1 MITKIRETVKLCRR
15 ASTPSKRT
23 KNEKVGEGPKICR
36 REFNF
41 EVYTKKI
48 KKEGEGSKY
57 VGEHWPCDNWIKNE
71 KKKGDGQI
79 MSESVNPIKRDKKWR
94 RKKVREGPQYVGE
107 NWILMT
113 SKKQFKK
120 RGKGQKMSEN
130 IDLVIIWYR
139 ILKKK
144 RDGQLCRRTSNPS
157 RQTKTIKSKRRPQ
170 NMSEKIEHW

>member
-1 MITKIRETVKLCRR
+1 
-15 ASTPSKRT
+15 
-23 KNEKVGEGPKICR
+23 
-36 REFNF
+36 
-41 EVYTKKI
+41 
-48 KKEGEGSKY
+48 
-57 VGEHWPCDNWIKNE
+57 
-71 KKKGDGQI
+71 
-79 MSESVNPIKRDKKWR
+79 MSESVNPIKRDKKWKK
-94 RKKVREGPQYVGE
+94 KKVREGPQYVGE

-144 RDGQLCRRTSNPS
+144 RDGQLCQRTSNPS